1 MLYLTDNPDATAA
14 FLPRGRTWEPVS
26 VDAFTEQDRVV
37 WDVFGSGRPVW
48 TCEVPVPAGAPYP
61 DRRVVVIDVA
71 STSQF
76 DAAMAALKAGGGL
89 PDGLLCIALAG
100 ARFRG
105 QHNRPWTALRGN
117 LHLTAHYRV
126 DASASLVE
134 TGLTLLPAIASA
146 RSIREASDMRA
157 RPRIK
162 WINDIL
168 LGGKKVSGVLTAT
181 HVQGHTVERA
191 VFGIGINVACA
202 PAIEPTPFVLMPGS
216 LSDYGISL
224 GKIFQSMMG
233 ELDSVVAT
241 LRTAGSAALYEEYRE
256 MADFIGRT
264 VCIWPE
270 HCEDWR
276 TAKPLLQGQVRDL
289 LPDLSLDIEGC
300 EYPVRKGRMAYL

>member
-1 MLYLTDNPDATAA
+1 MLCLTDNPDATAS
-14 FLPRGRTWEPVS
+14 FLPRGRTWECVS
-26 VDAFTEQDRVV
+26 VDALPDQDRVV

-48 TCEVPVPAGAPYP
+48 TCKVPVPVGAPYP

-71 STSQF
+71 SASQF

-89 PDGLLCIALAG
+89 PDGLICIALEG

-117 LHLTAHYRV
+117 LHLTAHYRI
-126 DASASLVE
+126 DAPASLVE

-146 RSIREASDMRA
+146 RAIREASDLRA
-157 RPRIK
+157 QPRIK

-181 HVQGHTVERA
+181 HVQGPMVERA

-216 LSDYGISL
+216 LADYGISL
-224 GKIFQSMMG
+224 SRILEALIG
-233 ELDSVVAT
+233 ELDAAVAT
-241 LRTAGSAALYEEYRE
+241 LRTTGSAALYKEYRD

-289 LPDLSLDIEGC
+289 LPDLSLDIEGNKF
-300 EYPVRKGRMAYL
+300 PVRKGRMAYL